1 MPIVALLAVVL
12 AVGFALASFT
22 GILPKGGSASN
33 ANLSSPRNFPPIAGI
48 GCDET
53 VEDASS
59 ARAMLV
65 IRVSGQRQ
73 TIPGG
78 IGKRTGCRYGA
89 YTSDS
94 TGVIHLDVA
103 AGRSFTLGQ
112 FFDIWLEPLDETRI
126 GGHVGSAG
134 EAVFAFVD
142 REPWAGDPRAIP
154 LDDKT
159 IVELQLGAKSEE
171 PLNVQLPPE

>member
-1 MPIVALLAVVL
+1 MVALLVVVL
-12 AVGFALASFT
+12 ALGFALASFT
-22 GILPKGGSASN
+22 GILPTGGSTPN

-53 VEDASS
+53 VEDVSS

-65 IRVSGQRQ
+65 IRVNGQRQ

-94 TGVIHLDVA
+94 TGVIHIDVA
-103 AGRSFTLGQ
+103 AGQSFTLGQ
-112 FFDIWLEPLDETRI
+112 FFNIWLEPLDETRI
-126 GGHVGSAG
+126 GQYVGSGG
-134 EAVFAFVD
+134 EVVFAFVD
-142 REPWAGDPRAIP
+142 REPWEGDPRAIP
-154 LDDKT
+154 LAVQT
-159 IVELQLGAKSEE
+159 IIELQLGTERQE
-171 PLNVQLPPE
+171 PLDIQLPSE